1 MAPAPAEPGQRFYT
15 MLLPGIPAAGG
26 WLVGVPPALAEE
38 PGEAQPASSCAARS
52 RTCCVAVADSLAW
65 GSGFQLVGSSEI
77 VFTLSFVVCCFWR
90 IGPNVQL
97 RSGCFPP
104 VVECRFGK

>member
-52 RTCCVAVADSLAW
+52 RTCCVAVARFPGL
-65 GSGFQLVGSSEI
+65 GKR
-77 VFTLSFVVCCFWR
+77 LSARWFVR
-90 IGPNVQL
+90 D
-97 RSGCFPP
+97 
-104 VVECRFGK
+104 